1 MRGYLVVAL
10 NFFTPLHLALLV
22 FSSYCCFCS
31 EYMTY
36 VLEAL
41 ELEDT
46 SKNYERRNLTGWFA
60 SIFLIGF
67 FAPFQFASIVFKSC
81 CS

>member
-1 MRGYLVVAL
+1 MVAKSF
-10 NFFTPLHLALLV
+10 NWEGFFSICISLI
-22 FSSYCCFCS
+22 FFFICS

-46 SKNYERRNLTGWFA
+46 VKNYERRHATGW
-60 SIFLIGF
+60 
-67 FAPFQFASIVFKSC
+67 
-81 CS
+81 